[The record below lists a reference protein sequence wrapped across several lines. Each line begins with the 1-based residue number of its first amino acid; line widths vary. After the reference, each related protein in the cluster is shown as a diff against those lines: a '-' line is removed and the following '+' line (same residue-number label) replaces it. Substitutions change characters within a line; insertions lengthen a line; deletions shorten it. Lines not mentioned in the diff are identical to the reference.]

1 MGENE
6 IWKGEFER
14 MIGDLIWIVDQGLG
28 LVGD

>member
-6 IWKGEFER
+6 VWKGGLER
-14 MIGDLIWIVDQGLG
+14 TVGDLIWVGDQGLG